1 MKLRVLLWWALRIGT
16 AIVAAANLAF
26 LAQHPFAEPF
36 VERTAAGA
44 RLALDRALGER
55 LTPGWVAAELD
66 AAVQSEDLD
75 RAELLLD
82 LVESRR
88 IPVPGDRI
96 AGAREFVDRKN
107 QPLARLQRCSA
118 CLMDAAD
125 CRTPSML
132 FACNIPVELT
142 VVGDVKALA
151 EAGADAV
158 ADRQVDR
165 VGVALAAAGIGAT
178 ALVPLTGGTSLTIK
192 AGATTLRLARKMGV
206 LGKGISRA
214 LSDAAN
220 APFRWNRLGE
230 FARTGRLDA
239 ITDAR
244 RFRKLGRIADDLGAV
259 GKHAGPA
266 EAIFLLKHVETA
278 KDAAVLARV
287 SRIAGKKTRR
297 TMEVLG
303 LGRAARALVRLS
315 DLAWTALGLLAALA
329 AQALA
334 LLSPLCLRPLR
345 RALRPAPARA
355 GALVS

>member
-16 AIVAAANLAF
+16 VIVAAANLAV
-26 LAQHPFAEPF
+26 LAQHPFAQPF
-36 VERTAAGA
+36 IERTAAGA

-66 AAVQSEDLD
+66 AAVKREDLD
-75 RAELLLD
+75 RAELLLG

-88 IPVPGDRI
+88 IAVSELAI
-96 AGAREFVDRKN
+96 AGAREFVDRQN

-142 VVGDVKALA
+142 VIGDVKALA
-151 EAGADAV
+151 EAGADVV

-165 VGVALAAAGIGAT
+165 IDVALAAAGIGAT

-192 AGATTLRLARKMGV
+192 AGATTLRVARRMGV
-206 LGKGISRA
+206 LGKGIVRA
-214 LSDAAN
+214 LTDAAK
-220 APFRWNRLGE
+220 APFDE

-239 ITDAR
+239 VTDAR
-244 RFRKLGRIADDLGAV
+244 RFRRLGRIADDLGTVA
-259 GKHAGPA
+259 KHAGPA
-266 EAIFLLKHVETA
+266 ETIFLLKHVETA
-278 KDAAVLARV
+278 KDAAALARV

-297 TMEVLG
+297 TIEVLG

-315 DLAWTALGLLAALA
+315 DLARTALGLLAALA
-329 AQALA
+329 LQALA
-334 LLSPLCLRPLR
+334 LLAPLCLRPLR
-345 RALRPAPARA
+345 LALRPAPGNA
-355 GALVS
+355 GALIS